1 MLQICCKIVKK
12 RKKEKKAGPEKECSV
27 LSLSKKARTSFEHPS
42 IWFNKKE
49 KRKPTLAKARKISF
63 KDASPPFGG
72 DYPREGT
79 WRFVPGLRS
88 LPPVIRGSQHRNKRR
103 DSPHG
108 NGYTMTSIIASNYRR
123 VDRARHASI
132 VSYAWPRS
140 WQRSQNSKRNAYI
153 RITFSNEVPRG
164 GGAGGGRKGSRP
176 VQPPPFYENCT
187 ARFQLPR
194 AFSRNML
201 LPSRD

>member
-1 MLQICCKIVKK
+1 MNILQSDLTRKRSVNQRLLRLVRFPSRMPSLHAVWRGLSTRGNVKICS
-12 RKKEKKAGPEKECSV
+12 R
-27 LSLSKKARTSFEHPS
+27 F
-42 IWFNKKE
+42 
-49 KRKPTLAKARKISF
+49 TLASAC
-63 KDASPPFGG
+63 
-72 DYPREGT
+72 YTGT
-79 WRFVPGLRS
+79 
-88 LPPVIRGSQHRNKRR
+88 SQHRNKRR
-103 DSPHG
+103 DPPHG

-140 WQRSQNSKRNAYI
+140 WQRSQNSKRNACI